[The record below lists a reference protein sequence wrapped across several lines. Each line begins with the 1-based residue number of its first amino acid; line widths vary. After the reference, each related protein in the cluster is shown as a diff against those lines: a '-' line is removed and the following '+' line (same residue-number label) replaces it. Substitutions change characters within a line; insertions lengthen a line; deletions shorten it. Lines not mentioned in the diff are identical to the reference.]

1 MKPFKTKSG
10 SIRWFEQKLSV
21 PLTPTVR
28 ASFTGNSSQ
37 IFASRLASTKST
49 HFTMADYNRWTK
61 NDLIKRVKELELK
74 LKSSGQNGQSQPPST
89 SNALTTKSQNGALQW
104 DQPTK
109 TKPRTQK
116 ALDPSKYTT
125 RFIAL
130 KFAYIG
136 KNYNGF
142 EYQSSGL
149 LPTIEEELWKALV
162 KARLIFPN
170 PERPNEV
177 DWNVC
182 EYSKCGRTDRGVSA
196 FGQVVGL
203 RVRGNKPTKR
213 KADAADAAA
222 AAAAA
227 APVAGDGASNTEDTI
242 QAEGKDVV
250 KTDTVEE
257 AKEEIL
263 EEDDG
268 TPLPVEQE
276 IQYCR
281 VLNRLLPPD
290 IKAYAWC
297 PNPPPD
303 FSARF
308 SCRERQYRYFFTQP
322 AFSPLPNF
330 LDIARPSSSENPK
343 DGWLDIDAMRE
354 AAKLFEGLHDFR
366 NFCKIDPSKQI
377 TNFHRRI
384 FEADIVE
391 VDGLDTSLPYLA
403 GPQFR
408 REPTTTT
415 TVTADMTCPKVYYFH
430 VRGSG
435 FLWHQIRCMI
445 AVLFLVGQGFEKPSI
460 VAELLDT
467 VKTPQ
472 RPNYTLADD
481 APLVLWDCIFGR
493 ENEQGAADE
502 VDWLYVGGKHDNPM
516 SLHASSGLAS
526 DLWAYWREKKMDEIL
541 ANRLLDWISQKTVMQ
556 EGPPEG
562 FDKAEI
568 TGKMATGSRV
578 FEGGTGPKLTGAYV
592 PVMKRD
598 MIQSPEHLN
607 DRYAIRKGFKSAEE
621 MRALGNWREA
631 IREKEAKE
639 KEARANTVVE

>member
-1 MKPFKTKSG
+1 MKPFKLKG
-10 SIRWFEQKLSV
+10 RSIRWCEQKSPIPLS
-21 PLTPTVR
+21 PIVR
-28 ASFTGNSSQ
+28 ASTTGSHLQ
-37 IFASRLASTKST
+37 TFAPRLASTK
-49 HFTMADYNRWTK
+49 FTMADYNRWTK
-61 NDLIKRVKELELK
+61 DDLIKRVKELELE

-89 SNALTTKSQNGALQW
+89 SDPLITPSQNG
-104 DQPTK
+104 DVGVVPQPGQPAK
-109 TKPRTQK
+109 KKPRKQK
-116 ALDPSKYTT
+116 VLDPSKYST

-162 KARLIFPN
+162 KACLIFPN

-203 RVRGNKPTKR
+203 RVRSNKPSKR
-213 KADAADAAA
+213 K
-222 AAAAA
+222 AAA
-227 APVAGDGASNTEDTI
+227 APLPAADDGAPNAGDTI

-250 KTDTVEE
+250 KTG
-257 AKEEIL
+257 AAEEIQDEPL
-263 EEDDG
+263 EDDDD
-268 TPLPVEQE
+268 TPLPIEQE

-297 PNPPPD
+297 PNPPHD

-322 AFSPLPNF
+322 AFSPLPDF
-330 LDIARPSSSENPK
+330 LDTTNSSSGAKPK
-343 DGWLDIDAMRE
+343 DGWLNIEAMRE

-403 GPQFR
+403 RPQFR
-408 REPTTTT
+408 QPITTTA
-415 TVTADMTCPKVYYFH
+415 TAGKVFPKVYYFH
-430 VRGSG
+430 VRGSA
-435 FLWHQIRCMI
+435 FLWHQIRCMV

-467 VKTPQ
+467 SKTPQ

-502 VDWLYVGGKHDNPM
+502 VDWLYVGGKHDSPM
-516 SLHASSGLAS
+516 NLHGSSGLAS
-526 DLWAYWREKKMDEIL
+526 DLWGYWREKKMDEIL
-541 ANRLLDWISQKTVMQ
+541 ANRLLDWISQKTAMQ
-556 EGPPEG
+556 EGPPEGGEG

-578 FEGGTGPKLTGAYV
+578 FEGGTGPKLAGAYV
-592 PVMKRD
+592 PVMKKA
-598 MIQSPEHLN
+598 MMQSPECLN

-639 KEARANTVVE
+639 KEAKANTVVE